1 MEIALPPVRASHYTD
16 PEMKESE
23 GLYRSFR
30 FLKKA
35 LLGVAVVLVGLVLFG
50 YFFFMR
56 HVDAPKAWS
65 AADRELQGDM
75 LQYGEKVQRKAKV
88 FMRRPSDYYRGANG
102 ILYATNDRLIFIGVA
117 PGSKIESS
125 DAPPLIL
132 SQEFPN
138 DTLLELKG
146 TRLYFLTAHGVRVT
160 HPGVPRGEFAAS
172 GGQEAALDSLA
183 DYVNTIHDAQ
193 RKEAAREKRLRE
205 AVAALIKQ
213 PLYYTV
219 KRGDALSLIATKF
232 DATPDQIRQWNQ
244 LEGDR
249 VKIGQRLL
257 VKPAKK

>member
-1 MEIALPPVRASHYTD
+1 
-16 PEMKESE
+16 MKESE

-35 LLGVAVVLVGLVLFG
+35 LLGVALVLVSLLLFG

-56 HVDAPKAWS
+56 HVDAPKAWT
-65 AADRELQGDM
+65 AADRELRGGM
-75 LQYGEKVQRKAKV
+75 LQYGEKVERRAKV
-88 FMRRPSDYYRGANG
+88 FMRRPSDYYRGASG
-102 ILYATNDRLIFIGVA
+102 VLYATNDRLIFIGVA
-117 PGSKIESS
+117 PGSKFESS
-125 DAPPLIL
+125 DAPPMIV

-138 DTLLELKG
+138 DTLLDLRG
-146 TRLYFLTAHGVRVT
+146 TRLYFLTAHGIRVS
-160 HPGVPRGEFAAS
+160 HPGVPRGEFAAF
-172 GGQEAALDSLA
+172 GGEEAALDSLA
-183 DYVNTIHDAQ
+183 DYVNAIHESQ
-193 RKEAAREKRLRE
+193 RKAAASERRLRE
-205 AVAALIKQ
+205 AVDALIKQ

-232 DATPDQIRQWNQ
+232 DATADQIRQWNQ

>member
-1 MEIALPPVRASHYTD
+1 
-16 PEMKESE
+16 MKESE

-35 LLGVAVVLVGLVLFG
+35 LLGIAVVLLALLLFG

-56 HVDAPKAWS
+56 HVDAPKAWT
-65 AADRELQGDM
+65 AADRELQGGM
-75 LQYGEKVQRKAKV
+75 LQYGEKVQRRAKV

-102 ILYATNDRLIFIGVA
+102 MLYATNDRLIFIGVA
-117 PGSKIESS
+117 PGSKFEDA
-125 DAPPLIL
+125 DAPPMIV

-138 DTLLELKG
+138 DTLLDLRG
-146 TRLYFLTAHGVRVT
+146 TRLYFLTAHGIRVS
-160 HPGVPRGEFAAS
+160 HPGVPRGEFAAFR
-172 GGQEAALDSLA
+172 GQEAPLDSLA
-183 DYVNTIHDAQ
+183 DYINAIHASQ
-193 RKEAAREKRLRE
+193 KKEAAYERRLRQ
-205 AVAALIKQ
+205 AVDALIRQ

-219 KRGDALSLIATKF
+219 RRGDALSLIATKF
-232 DATPDQIRQWNQ
+232 DATVDQIRQWNQ

>member
-1 MEIALPPVRASHYTD
+1 
-16 PEMKESE
+16 MKESE

-35 LLGVAVVLVGLVLFG
+35 LLGVALVLVSLLLFG

-56 HVDAPKAWS
+56 HVDAPKAWT
-65 AADRELQGDM
+65 AADRELRGGM
-75 LQYGEKVQRKAKV
+75 LQYGEKVERRAKV

-102 ILYATNDRLIFIGVA
+102 MLYATNDRLIFIGVA
-117 PGSKIESS
+117 PGSKFESS
-125 DAPPLIL
+125 DAPPMIV

-138 DTLLELKG
+138 DTLLDLRG
-146 TRLYFLTAHGVRVT
+146 TRLYFLTAYGIRVC
-160 HPGVPRGEFAAS
+160 HPGVPRGEFAALRS
-172 GGQEAALDSLA
+172 EEPALDSLTE
-183 DYVNTIHDAQ
+183 YVNAIHASQ
-193 RKEAAREKRLRE
+193 RQAAASERRLRE
-205 AVAALIKQ
+205 AVDALIKQ

-232 DATPDQIRQWNQ
+232 DATADQIRQWNQ

>member
-1 MEIALPPVRASHYTD
+1 
-16 PEMKESE
+16 MKESE

-35 LLGVAVVLVGLVLFG
+35 LLGLAVVFIGLLLFG
-50 YFFFMR
+50 YFLFMR
-56 HVDAPKAWS
+56 HVDAPKAWI

-75 LQYGEKVQRKAKV
+75 LQYGEKVVRKAKV
-88 FMRRPSDYYRGANG
+88 FMRRPNDYYRGSNG
-102 ILYATNDRLIFIGVA
+102 VLYATNDRLIFIGVA
-117 PGSKIESS
+117 PGSKFEKD
-125 DAPPLIL
+125 DAPPMIV

-138 DTLLELKG
+138 DTLLDLKG
-146 TRLYFLTAHGVRVT
+146 TRLYLMTAHGIVVT

-183 DYVNTIHDAQ
+183 DYVNSIHAAQ
-193 RKEAAREKRLRE
+193 RAEAAREKRLRQ
-205 AVAALIKQ
+205 AVDALIKE

-219 KRGDALSLIATKF
+219 KRGDALFSIARKF
-232 DATPDQIRQWNQ
+232 ETTPEKIQQWNQ
-244 LEGDR
+244 LVGDR

>member
-1 MEIALPPVRASHYTD
+1 
-16 PEMKESE
+16 MKESE

-35 LLGVAVVLVGLVLFG
+35 LLGVALVLVSLLLFG

-56 HVDAPKAWS
+56 HVDAPKAWT
-65 AADRELQGDM
+65 AADRELRGGM
-75 LQYGEKVQRKAKV
+75 LQYGEKVVRRAKV

-102 ILYATNDRLIFIGVA
+102 VLYATNDRLIFIGVA
-117 PGSKIESS
+117 PGSKFESS
-125 DAPPLIL
+125 DAPPMIV

-138 DTLLELKG
+138 DTLLALAG
-146 TRLYFLTAHGVRVT
+146 TWLYFLTAHGIRVR
-160 HPGVPRGEFAAS
+160 HPGVPRGEFAAFR
-172 GGQEAALDSLA
+172 GEETALDSLT
-183 DYVNTIHDAQ
+183 DYVNAIHASQ
-193 RKEAAREKRLRE
+193 RQAAASERRLRE
-205 AVAALIKQ
+205 AVDALIKQ

-232 DATPDQIRQWNQ
+232 GATADQIRQWNQ

>member
-1 MEIALPPVRASHYTD
+1 
-16 PEMKESE
+16 MKESE

-35 LLGVAVVLVGLVLFG
+35 LLGVAAVVLALLLFG

-56 HVDAPKAWS
+56 HVDAPKAWT
-65 AADRELQGDM
+65 AADRELRGGM
-75 LQYGEKVQRKAKV
+75 LDYGEKVQRTAKV

-102 ILYATNDRLIFIGVA
+102 VLYATNDRLIFIGVA
-117 PGSKIESS
+117 PGSKFESA
-125 DAPPLIL
+125 DAPPMIV

-138 DTLLELKG
+138 DTLLDLRG
-146 TRLYFLTAHGVRVT
+146 TRLYFLTAHGVRVS
-160 HPGVPRGEFAAS
+160 HPGVPRGEFAS
-172 GGQEAALDSLA
+172 SRGQEAALDSLT
-183 DYVNTIHDAQ
+183 DYVNTIHASQ
-193 RKEAAREKRLRE
+193 RKEAASERRLRQ
-205 AVAALIKQ
+205 AVDALIKQ

-219 KRGDALSLIATKF
+219 RRGDALSLIATKF
-232 DATPDQIRQWNQ
+232 GATADQIRQWNQ

>member
-1 MEIALPPVRASHYTD
+1 
-16 PEMKESE
+16 MKESE

-35 LLGVAVVLVGLVLFG
+35 LLGVAVVVLALLLFG

-56 HVDAPKAWS
+56 HVDAPKAWT
-65 AADRELQGDM
+65 AADRELRGGM
-75 LQYGEKVQRKAKV
+75 LDYGEKVQRTAKV

-102 ILYATNDRLIFIGVA
+102 VLYATNDRLIFIGVA
-117 PGSKIESS
+117 PGSKFESA
-125 DAPPLIL
+125 DAPPMIV

-138 DTLLELKG
+138 DTLLDLRG
-146 TRLYFLTAHGVRVT
+146 TRLYFLTAHGVRVS
-160 HPGVPRGEFAAS
+160 HPGVPRGEFAAFR
-172 GGQEAALDSLA
+172 GQEAALDSLT
-183 DYVNTIHDAQ
+183 DYVNTIHASQ
-193 RKEAAREKRLRE
+193 RKEAASERRLRQ
-205 AVAALIKQ
+205 AVDALIKQ

-219 KRGDALSLIATKF
+219 RRGDALSLIATKF
-232 DATPDQIRQWNQ
+232 DATVDQIRQWNQ

>member
-1 MEIALPPVRASHYTD
+1 
-16 PEMKESE
+16 MKESE

-35 LLGVAVVLVGLVLFG
+35 LLGLAIVLVGLLLFG

-75 LQYGEKVQRKAKV
+75 LQYGENVQRKAKV

-117 PGSKIESS
+117 PGSKFENE
-125 DAPPLIL
+125 DAPPMIL

-138 DTLLELKG
+138 DTLLDLRG
-146 TRLYFLTAHGVRVT
+146 ARLYFLTAHGIRVT
-160 HPGVPRGEFAAS
+160 HPGVPRGEFAAIR
-172 GGQEAALDSLA
+172 GEEAALDSLA
-183 DYVNTIHDAQ
+183 DYVNSINAAQ
-193 RKEAAREKRLRE
+193 RKEAAREKRLRQ
-205 AVAALIKQ
+205 AVDALIKQ

-219 KRGDALSLIATKF
+219 KRGDAISLIAKRF
-232 DATPDQIRQWNQ
+232 DATAEQIRQWNQ

-257 VKPAKK
+257 VKPGKK